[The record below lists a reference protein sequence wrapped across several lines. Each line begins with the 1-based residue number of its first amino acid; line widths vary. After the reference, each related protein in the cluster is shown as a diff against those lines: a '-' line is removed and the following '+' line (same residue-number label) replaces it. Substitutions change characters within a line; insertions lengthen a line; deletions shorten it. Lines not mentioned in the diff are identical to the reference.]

1 MLTKV
6 KPMEDAQIKDS
17 LIALLNG
24 IKNSDGVAIS
34 REMATLDEVVAAPRA
49 GLHPQL
55 EHFLQRRSYAKA
67 LAFLGGEDIPAKPNC
82 TSRRSPSAP

>member
-1 MLTKV
+1 MD
-6 KPMEDAQIKDS
+6 DAQIKDS

-24 IKNSDGVAIS
+24 IKNSDGVTIA
-34 REMATLDEVVAAPRA
+34 REMAVLDDAVAKPRT

-67 LAFLGGEDIPAKPNC
+67 LAFLGGEEVPANPNC
-82 TSRRSPSAP
+82 TSRRSATDS